1 MENMELIKK
10 KYNAIERSALI
21 RGIKFDI
28 KLTEYIQYYNK
39 PCCYCG
45 TPAIGLDR
53 IDSVLHYTKDN
64 VVTCCTTCNMMKST
78 LEADAFILHCSRIA
92 LHNNIETKLP
102 EYIKTE
108 EINNDLTFQDAKKIM
123 TEDFERDF
131 IQRKLTEYKGNISRT
146 AEALGMHRQNLQQ
159 KIDKYFIRN
168 INNNF
173 VEKNR

>member
-1 MENMELIKK
+1 MENIKK
-10 KYNAIERSALI
+10 KYKSIERGALI
-21 RGIKFDI
+21 RGIKFEI
-28 KLTEYIQYYNK
+28 KLSEYTNYYGK
-39 PCCYCG
+39 PCHYCG

-53 IDSVLHYTKDN
+53 IDSALNYTKNN
-64 VVTCCTTCNMMKST
+64 VVTCCHTCNMMKST
-78 LEADAFILHCSRIA
+78 LEADAFVLHCSRIA
-92 LHNNIETKLP
+92 LHNNIESKLP
-102 EYIKTE
+102 EYVEAE
-108 EINNDLTFQDAKKIM
+108 ENYSDLTFSDAKKIM
-123 TEDFERDF
+123 IENFERDF